1 MKYALIAAGA
11 AMGGVLRYVVSTT
24 VALPFPWQTLV
35 VNATGGL
42 LIGYLSQRLG
52 GDARWLWIT
61 GFCGGYTTFSTYS
74 MEVVTLI
81 EQGRVGMAMA
91 YAGASVVICVGAAAA
106 AYHWAR

>member
-1 MKYALIAAGA
+1 
-11 AMGGVLRYVVSTT
+11 MGGVLRYVVSTT